1 MTMQSTQRLVF
12 HQLLRR
18 CLSEQA
24 DPTEAEL
31 HFVAEKIWNESF
43 AARTGYLW
51 PDVPANA
58 EQFAMKAARL
68 ALGCS

>member
-1 MTMQSTQRLVF
+1 MTMQSTQGLVF
-12 HQLLRR
+12 HQVLRR
-18 CLSEQA
+18 CLNEQA

-43 AARTGYLW
+43 AGGTGYRW
-51 PDVPANA
+51 PNVPAYA

-68 ALGCS
+68 ALGCR